1 MLDNYKAFSAK
12 ENDNSAIAMHFPAY
26 NKWDIVMLE
35 LGQEYDSCVTRGY
48 RPGIVLSSDDYNK
61 AAPIMIVIPLTKKLK
76 GIDKTYHV
84 FVDKEDCVGYSASGT
99 ALVEQLRPVDRRF
112 VNRRIGK
119 VTDSRLR
126 RKIVD
131 AVKGFLIED
140 LP

>member
-1 MLDNYKAFSAK
+1 MDNYNTFSAK
-12 ENDNSAIAMHFPAY
+12 EKDNSAIAMHFPAY

-99 ALVEQLRPVDRRF
+99 A
-112 VNRRIGK
+112 RRIGK
-119 VTDSRLR
+119 VTDSRLKK
-126 RKIVD
+126 KIMG
-131 AVKGFLIED
+131 AVKSFLIED